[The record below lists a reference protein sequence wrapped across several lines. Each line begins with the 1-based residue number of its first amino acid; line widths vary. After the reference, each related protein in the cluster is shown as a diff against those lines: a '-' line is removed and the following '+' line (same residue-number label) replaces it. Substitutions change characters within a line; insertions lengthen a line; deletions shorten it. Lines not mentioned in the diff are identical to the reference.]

1 MSSKILP
8 ITDNVDMYSFTYYS
22 YPQAILKSPFFTGK
36 KVASLKMDETSVG
49 KWRQKKENIDVRIE
63 DQRIAFFSKNKYNY
77 GMNGVLFREVGL
89 NYSMELQI
97 EYQQYT
103 NPWGCIGIGIY
114 QIIDEEWKNNS
125 VLEYGQFNNGK
136 IYIKDF
142 GIQHEVSTDISEE
155 KNRLRICKE
164 GNKLECYLV
173 NCNKKEEKVYE
184 KENVAELY
192 IGVFIKLYDNCYY
205 DFLFQNNLQLKY
217 DCIGKEIT
225 LDYDSGIMKNDNYF
239 TADYFFDYSI
249 ESVSTIKRMGISI
262 ISYITGKISNGV
274 YLEMEIDYF
283 LLPNSVCYS
292 VTHYYHRSLIYGYD
306 SEKKKFNVIYTEKG
320 KLIIDS
326 IGYGDFIT
334 QMQKKDSHVMSI
346 AFMPENIGYE
356 FSIEVFKR
364 NLESYRQGESVVKTD
379 IIRHSNS
386 YVYGMELYNVIL
398 KKDGLQTFIEDIR
411 ISYLFFEHKEIMYKR
426 LRYLKEKKYIKS
438 QKFDCIITNA
448 LDICNESKK
457 IMQLCM
463 KEAFSSKHENKEKI
477 KGKLVKIRNEE
488 ENLFLNIIK
497 FFTKENDYKLT

>member
-1 MSSKILP
+1 
-8 ITDNVDMYSFTYYS
+8 
-22 YPQAILKSPFFTGK
+22 
-36 KVASLKMDETSVG
+36 
-49 KWRQKKENIDVRIE
+49 
-63 DQRIAFFSKNKYNY
+63 
-77 GMNGVLFREVGL
+77 
-89 NYSMELQI
+89 
-97 EYQQYT
+97 
-103 NPWGCIGIGIY
+103 
-114 QIIDEEWKNNS
+114 
-125 VLEYGQFNNGK
+125 
-136 IYIKDF
+136 
-142 GIQHEVSTDISEE
+142 
-155 KNRLRICKE
+155 
-164 GNKLECYLV
+164 
-173 NCNKKEEKVYE
+173 
-184 KENVAELY
+184 
-192 IGVFIKLYDNCYY
+192 
-205 DFLFQNNLQLKY
+205 
-217 DCIGKEIT
+217 
-225 LDYDSGIMKNDNYF
+225 MKNDNYF

-249 ESVSTIKRMGISI
+249 ESVSTIKKMGISI

-477 KGKLVKIRNEE
+477 KIGMDLRIPIDTDLEFVKDTFKQKTAEYKDLKLTFGGEVNKLFIPKDSKLIKTLTQVFNEITNKNEE
-488 ENLFLNIIK
+488 PIQ
-497 FFTKENDYKLT
+497 

>member
-1 MSSKILP
+1 MRRKNMSSKILP

-36 KVASLKMDETSVG
+36 KVAGLKIDETSVG
-49 KWRQKKENIDVRIE
+49 KWSQKRENIDVRIE
-63 DQRIAFFSKNKYNY
+63 DERITFFSKNDYNY
-77 GMNGVLFREVGL
+77 GMNGVLFRKVGL
-89 NYSMELQI
+89 NYSMDLQI

-114 QIIDEEWKNNS
+114 RMIDEDWKNNS
-125 VLEYGQFNNGK
+125 VLEFGQFNNGK
-136 IYIKDF
+136 IYIKDL
-142 GIQHEVSTDISEE
+142 GTQYEVTTDISEE
-155 KNRLRICKE
+155 KNSLRINKE
-164 GNKLECYLV
+164 GNKLECYLA
-173 NCNKKEEKVYE
+173 NCNKIEEKVYE

-192 IGVFIKLYDNCYY
+192 IGIFVKLYDNCYY

-249 ESVSTIKRMGISI
+249 ESVSTIKKMGLSI

-283 LLPNSVCYS
+283 FLPNSVCYS
-292 VTHYYHRSLIYGYD
+292 ITHYYHRSLIYGYD
-306 SEKKKFNVIYTEKG
+306 SEKEKFNVIYIEKG

-326 IGYGDFIT
+326 IGYGDFIA
-334 QMQKKDSHVMSI
+334 QIQKKDSHVMSI
-346 AFMPENIGYE
+346 AFTPENIAYE
-356 FSIEVFKR
+356 FSIEIFKR

-379 IIRHSNS
+379 IIRHSDS
-386 YVYGMELYNVIL
+386 YVYGMDLYNIIL
-398 KKDGLQTFIEDIR
+398 KKDGLQSFIEDIR
-411 ISYLFFEHKEIMYKR
+411 MSYLFFEHKEIMYRR
-426 LRYLKEKKYIKS
+426 LLYLKEKKNIKS
-438 QKFDCIITNA
+438 QKFDSIVTNA
-448 LDICNESKK
+448 LYICNESKK

-463 KEAFSSKHENKEKI
+463 KEAFSSKSENKEKI

-488 ENLFLNIIK
+488 ESLFLNIIE
-497 FFTKENDYKLT
+497 FFTK

>member
-1 MSSKILP
+1 
-8 ITDNVDMYSFTYYS
+8 
-22 YPQAILKSPFFTGK
+22 
-36 KVASLKMDETSVG
+36 
-49 KWRQKKENIDVRIE
+49 
-63 DQRIAFFSKNKYNY
+63 
-77 GMNGVLFREVGL
+77 
-89 NYSMELQI
+89 
-97 EYQQYT
+97 
-103 NPWGCIGIGIY
+103 
-114 QIIDEEWKNNS
+114 
-125 VLEYGQFNNGK
+125 
-136 IYIKDF
+136 
-142 GIQHEVSTDISEE
+142 
-155 KNRLRICKE
+155 
-164 GNKLECYLV
+164 
-173 NCNKKEEKVYE
+173 
-184 KENVAELY
+184 
-192 IGVFIKLYDNCYY
+192 
-205 DFLFQNNLQLKY
+205 
-217 DCIGKEIT
+217 
-225 LDYDSGIMKNDNYF
+225 MKNDNYF

-249 ESVSTIKRMGISI
+249 ESVSTIKKMGISI